1 MKKYRVAELNELL
14 NDSPREAVQQAEKVY
29 ADSLK
34 AVAEEICEQSAQKPI
49 VFIAGT
55 SGSSKTTTAL
65 RLAEYIEQM
74 GHRAYA
80 LSMDDYFLNKDEC
93 QAIFDGGEIDYESP
107 LCVDRKLLGEHMQ
120 KMARHEM
127 IEIPQF
133 DFVKQCRKNEGE
145 ILTCKDGDI
154 VIIEGIHGLNPLITA
169 DYSDLAAK
177 IYVELQACVVDE
189 ETEICSDKLRMLR
202 RIMRDSRFR
211 GHTVE
216 RTVAYC
222 TKLSQG
228 EQKFILPFVE
238 KADWR
243 VNTFLDYELNIYRND
258 ILALF
263 APLAVDF
270 KNEWGLDEI
279 GRLLENL
286 RFLPLEYAPKD
297 SLVREFTGESS
308 LKY

>member
-1 MKKYRVAELNELL
+1 MKKYQVAELNELL
-14 NDSPREAVQQAEKVY
+14 NETPAEAVKQAEDAY
-29 ADSLK
+29 ACSLK
-34 AVAEEICEQSAQKPI
+34 AVAGEICEQSAKKPI

-65 RLAEYIEQM
+65 RLTEYIEQR
-74 GHRAYA
+74 GHRAHA
-80 LSMDDYFLNKDEC
+80 LSMDDYFLSKNEC
-93 QAIFDGGEIDYESP
+93 QVIFDGGEIDYESP
-107 LCVDRKLLGEHMQ
+107 LCVDRRLLGEHMQ
-120 KMARHEM
+120 KMARHEE

-133 DFVKQCRKNEGE
+133 DFLHQCRKNEGRA
-145 ILTCKDGDI
+145 LTCKEGDI

-169 DYSDLAAK
+169 DYSDLASK

-189 ETEICSDKLRMLR
+189 ETEICPDKLRMLR

-222 TKLSQG
+222 TKLTQG

-238 KADWR
+238 EADWR

-263 APLAVDF
+263 APLDEEF
-270 KNEWGLDEI
+270 KQKWGLGEI
-279 GRLLENL
+279 GRLLESL

-308 LKY
+308 LNY